1 MKTPQVDPKKE
12 AELKD
17 IFNKIVLSEAVK
29 VSQAEGLTDELEIIA
44 RTNVIREDAIL
55 DAPATEAGIAV
66 RAIADKAV
74 EDIKNG
80 IPSPYTPKIRYDYN
94 KHRDETATVA
104 IEQILKEIFPK
115 FDNLVAHMTDDEARR
130 ELVDEE
136 YSKASFDTL
145 QILTKNN
152 VGIAAFKYVFE
163 MLRNVVSTLET
174 DCMNQ
179 VNGHR
184 TEIMARLLGAK
195 NPGTG
200 DFDPSYATYQQ
211 VVDLVLNTREEIP
224 GDIQGF
230 GGGSAE

>member
-1 MKTPQVDPKKE
+1 MSETVDPKKE
-12 AELKD
+12 AELSEVFAKAL
-17 IFNKIVLSEAVK
+17 LSEAVK
-29 VSQAEGLTDELEIIA
+29 TSQAEGLTDELDVIA
-44 RTNVIREDAIL
+44 RTNAIRDDAVL
-55 DAPATEAGIAV
+55 DEPLTEAGKSV
-66 RAIADKAV
+66 RALALQARNDV
-74 EDIKNG
+74 ENG
-80 IPSPYTPKIRYDYN
+80 IPSPYTPKVRFDYN

-104 IEQILKEIFPK
+104 IEQILKEIFPR
-115 FDNLVAHMTDDEARR
+115 FDNLVAHMTDSEERR

-163 MLRNVVSTLET
+163 MLRNVISTLET

-184 TEIMARLLGAK
+184 TEVMARLLGAK

-211 VVDLVLNTREEIP
+211 VVDLVLKAREEIP
-224 GDIQGF
+224 GEIQGF

>member
-1 MKTPQVDPKKE
+1 MTIPTPDPKKE

-17 IFNKIVLSEAVK
+17 IFNKVILSEGVK
-29 VSQAEGLTDELEIIA
+29 VSQEEGLTDELEIIA
-44 RTNVIREDAIL
+44 RTNAIREDAIL
-55 DAPATEAGIAV
+55 ETPVTEAGIKV

-74 EDIKNG
+74 SDIENG
-80 IPSPYTPKIRYDYN
+80 IPSPYTPKIKFDYN

-104 IEQILKEIFPK
+104 IEQILKEILPK
-115 FDNLVAHMTDDEARR
+115 FDNLVAHMTDDETRR

-136 YSKASFDTL
+136 YSKASFETL

-163 MLRNVVSTLET
+163 MLRNVVTTLEQ

-184 TEIMARLLGAK
+184 TEIMARLLRAK

-211 VVDLVLNTREEIP
+211 VVDLVMNTREEIP
-224 GDIQGF
+224 GDIQGY